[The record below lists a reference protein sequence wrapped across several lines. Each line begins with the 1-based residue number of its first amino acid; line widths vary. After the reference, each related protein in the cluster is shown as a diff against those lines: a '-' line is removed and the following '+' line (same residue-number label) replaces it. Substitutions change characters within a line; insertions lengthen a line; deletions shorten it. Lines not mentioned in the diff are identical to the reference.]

1 MHMNLLVDTIEA
13 AGQRQRLT
21 RWSRQLVGK
30 AGTIL
35 SSWLVAAARW
45 RRVRRAI
52 QEVARL
58 DDRVLK
64 DIGIHRSE
72 IERAVRGGAPAEDAR
87 AQIAGCGSGTETD
100 CVRRNGWL

>member
-1 MHMNLLVDTIEA
+1 MHVKLLVDTIEA
-13 AGQRQRLT
+13 AGQRQPPPLL
-21 RWSRQLVGK
+21 SGQLAGK

-35 SSWLVAAARW
+35 SSWLAAAARW
-45 RRVRRAI
+45 HRVRRAV

-58 DDRVLK
+58 DDRMLK

-72 IERAVRGGAPAEDAR
+72 IESAVRWGRAPLRTR
-87 AQIAGCGSGTETD
+87 AQIAGRGSGTEID

>member
-13 AGQRQRLT
+13 AGQRQR
-21 RWSRQLVGK
+21 RK

-58 DDRVLK
+58 DDRMLK

-72 IERAVRGGAPAEDAR
+72 IERAVRRGRAPLRTR
-87 AQIAGCGSGTETD
+87 AQIASRIGH
-100 CVRRNGWL
+100 